1 MAASEEKS
9 HPKWELRACAKRGHE
24 TYAPT
29 DDDGLHRRLRADT
42 SVGEAWRCLRCG
54 DFVLGPPGRS
64 GPVEGAP
71 EVFRGRA
78 ARDAV
83 ILRVLAVERAVRGV
97 VLLAVAFA
105 IERFK
110 LGQSA
115 FQALLDRDLPAFRD
129 LGRQIHVDVDGN
141 AIVRLAERAATI
153 KGSRLTVVAVLV
165 ALYAV
170 IELTEAVGLWLL
182 KRWGE
187 YFTAVATAAF
197 LPLEIHE
204 LLDRMTVTRVV
215 ALVINIAAVVYLV
228 VTKRLFG
235 VRGGAAAYHQQRRGE
250 SLLMVEAA
258 AGVPV

>member
-1 MAASEEKS
+1 VA
-9 HPKWELRACAKRGHE
+9 HPKWELRACARKGHE

-29 DDDGLHRRLRADT
+29 DDDEVREHLPAET
-42 SVGEAWRCLRCG
+42 PAGEMWRCIRCG
-54 DFVLGPPGRS
+54 DFVPGPPRRS
-64 GPVEGAP
+64 GPVEDAP

-83 ILRVLAVERAVRGV
+83 ILRVLAVERGLRGV

-110 LGQSA
+110 LGQRS

-129 LGRQIHVDVDGN
+129 LGRQIHVDVDGS

-153 KGSRLTVVAVLV
+153 KGSKLTVAAVLV
-165 ALYAV
+165 AVYAIV
-170 IELTEAVGLWLL
+170 ELTEAVGLWLL

-204 LLDRMTVTRVV
+204 LVDRVTVTRVV

-228 VTKRLFG
+228 ISKRLFG
-235 VRGGAAAYHQQRRGE
+235 VRGGAAAYHRERRGE
-250 SLLMVEAA
+250 SLLTLEAA
-258 AGVPV
+258 AGVPA

>member
-1 MAASEEKS
+1 M
-9 HPKWELRACAKRGHE
+9 
-24 TYAPT
+24 
-29 DDDGLHRRLRADT
+29 
-42 SVGEAWRCLRCG
+42 
-54 DFVLGPPGRS
+54 
-64 GPVEGAP
+64 
-71 EVFRGRA
+71 FRGRA

-83 ILRVLAVERAVRGV
+83 ILRVLAVERGFRGV

-110 LGQSA
+110 VGQSA

-129 LGRQIHVDVDGN
+129 LGRQIHVDVDVDGS
-141 AIVRLAERAATI
+141 AIARFAERAATI

-165 ALYAV
+165 AVYGIV
-170 IELTEAVGLWLL
+170 ELTEAVGLWLL

-204 LLDRMTVTRVV
+204 LFAKVTVTRVV

-228 VTKRLFG
+228 LSKRLFG
-235 VRGGAAAYHQQRRGE
+235 VRGGAAEYHRERRGE
-250 SLLMVEAA
+250 SLLTLEAA
-258 AGVPV
+258 AGAPA

>member
-1 MAASEEKS
+1 MGERP
-9 HPKWELRACAKRGHE
+9 HPKWELRAGAKKGHE

-29 DDDGLHRRLRADT
+29 NDDRVHRHLRADT

-54 DFVLGPPGRS
+54 DFVPGPPRRS
-64 GPVEGAP
+64 GPAEAAP
-71 EVFRGRA
+71 EVRRGRA

-97 VLLAVAFA
+97 ILLAVAFA

-110 LGQSA
+110 LGQAS
-115 FQALLDRDLPAFRD
+115 FQALLDRDLPALRD

-141 AIVRLAERAATI
+141 AIVRLAERAAAI
-153 KGSRLTVVAVLV
+153 KGSRLTLVAVLV

-170 IELTEAVGLWLL
+170 VELIEAVGLWLL

-187 YFTAVATAAF
+187 YFTAVATAVF
-197 LPLEIHE
+197 LPLEVRE
-204 LLDRMTVTRVV
+204 LLERLTVTRVL

-228 VTKRLFG
+228 VSKRLFG
-235 VRGGAAAYHQQRRGE
+235 VRGGLAAYRREREGE
-250 SLLMVEAA
+250 SLLTVEAA
-258 AGVPV
+258 AGVPA